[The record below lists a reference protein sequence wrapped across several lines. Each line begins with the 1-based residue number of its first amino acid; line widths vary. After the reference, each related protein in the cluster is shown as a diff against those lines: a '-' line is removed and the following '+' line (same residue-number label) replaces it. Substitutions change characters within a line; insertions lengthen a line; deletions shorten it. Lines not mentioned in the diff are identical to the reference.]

1 MLQAA
6 LFLNTECVA
15 RVYLYKLRMSRYRV
29 MPSIQ
34 EGDDENYEE
43 LTFPALF
50 RGLITMVQRLGTSG
64 ELEIR
69 LLKGEDILR
78 ACKEFFDEDQTG
90 RACLGM
96 LNAAFPDQHFLPT
109 VFRVDIEGHFDLVF
123 VGGTMELRMR
133 SYMLVDRAY
142 FCVDLRLILS
152 GPGSAC
158 CVVG

>member
-1 MLQAA
+1 MRASVPFALHRPLDGDAGYVSLLQAA
-6 LFLNTECVA
+6 LFLNKG
-15 RVYLYKLRMSRYRV
+15 RVCQAMYKLRMARYRV

-50 RGLITMVQRLGTSG
+50 GGLITMVQRLGTSG

-90 RACLGM
+90 RSRNC
-96 LNAAFPDQHFLPT
+96 H
-109 VFRVDIEGHFDLVF
+109 
-123 VGGTMELRMR
+123 
-133 SYMLVDRAY
+133 
-142 FCVDLRLILS
+142 LS
-152 GPGSAC
+152 P
-158 CVVG
+158 